1 MQFLQHFFKIEGW
14 QAQVKNALLRW
25 IIIGTVFSTLF
36 SLTGYLGGFHRYL
49 ELTSH
54 FKLQYLVVGC
64 IAFIF
69 FSVTRRKWLSLV
81 SLFCVALNLAV
92 IVPWYIPQPT
102 DATVSAGT
110 PLKVLL
116 ANVLTSNRQYS
127 KIISLVEKNS
137 PDIAVF
143 LEVNEVWSK
152 QLEAIQD
159 ILPYSLVYP
168 REDNFGIALYSKT
181 ALNDPAYKFFAD
193 EDVVSLLANVSIS
206 DQIVSIVSTHPLPPS
221 NQEYFNGR
229 NTQLEEISKY
239 VQQLKNPHLVVGD
252 LNATMWSPYYKQFIQ
267 KSGLHNTRAG
277 FGILPTWPAQ
287 SPLLYIPLDH
297 CLVSSKIKVRETKTL
312 ENIGSDHL
320 PLICD
325 LALPRKT

>member
-1 MQFLQHFFKIEGW
+1 MQFRKHFFKTEDW
-14 QAQVKNALLRW
+14 SAQVKNALLRW
-25 IIIGTVFSTLF
+25 LILGTVFSALF
-36 SLTGYLGGFHRYL
+36 SLTGYLGNFHRYL

-54 FKLQYLVVGC
+54 FKLQYLVVGL
-64 IAFIF
+64 IGLIF
-69 FSVTRRKWLSLV
+69 FAVRRRKWLSLI

-102 DATVSAGT
+102 DARVPAGT
-110 PLKVLL
+110 PIRVLL
-116 ANVLTSNRQYS
+116 ANVLTSNQQYS

-143 LEVNEVWSK
+143 LEVNEVWAK
-152 QLEAIQD
+152 QLEAIKD

-168 REDNFGIALYSKT
+168 REDNFGIALYSKV
-181 ALNDPAYKFFAD
+181 ALKNPIYESFAD
-193 EDVVSLLANVSIS
+193 EDVISLLADVSLSNQVI
-206 DQIVSIVSTHPLPPS
+206 SIVATHPLPPT
-221 NQEYFNGR
+221 NQEYFSRR
-229 NTQLEEISKY
+229 NIQLEKISQY
-239 VQQLKNPHLVVGD
+239 VQQLKTPHLVVGD

-267 KSGLHNTRAG
+267 QSGLHNTRAG

-297 CLVSSKIKVRETKTL
+297 CLVSSEIKVIDTKTL

-325 LALPRKT
+325 LAVQIKT